1 MAGAFLIMLREGFEA
16 ALIVGIILAVLA
28 RLGRMDLGRHV
39 LWGVLAALVAS
50 VAFAFGAGWVSELFQ
65 GAGQEVLNGVILAV
79 AAAMITYVVVWVR
92 ETRRGLGAH
101 LADRVQAGVAAR
113 GAGVFLLVFLTVFR
127 EGFESVLFL
136 WGLMIGAAGATGA
149 SVGSGGLSATLA
161 GGLAGLGAAVA
172 IAWGLFAGG
181 RRVPLTAF
189 FNVTMVLLVLL
200 AAGMLASAAGFW
212 VSVDWLPPLAY
223 SVWDTSGVLSESSPV
238 GKLFATLLGYNANP
252 SLMEVLVW
260 AGYLGAVL
268 LWLVAGRL
276 RRRPAAGSEA
286 SA

>member
-16 ALIVGIILAVLA
+16 ALIVGIIMAVLA

-39 LWGVLAALVAS
+39 LWGVLAAAVAS
-50 VAFAFGAGWVSELFQ
+50 VAFAFAAGWVSELFQ

-92 ETRRGLGAH
+92 ETRRGLGAQ
-101 LADRVQAGVAAR
+101 LAGRVEAGIAAR

-136 WGLMIGAAGATGA
+136 WGLMVGGAGA
-149 SVGSGGLSATLA
+149 GLSATAA
-161 GGLAGLGAAVA
+161 GGVLGLGAAVA

-212 VSVDWLPPLAY
+212 VSVDWLPALAY
-223 SVWDTSGVLSESSPV
+223 SVWDTSGVLSESSPL
-238 GKLFATLLGYNANP
+238 GQLFATLLGYNANP

-260 AGYLGAVL
+260 AGYLGAVG

-276 RRRPAAGSEA
+276 RRRPAAA
-286 SA
+286 DRVSA

>member
-39 LWGVLAALVAS
+39 LRGVLAAAVAS

-92 ETRRGLGAH
+92 ETRRGLGAQ
-101 LADRVQAGVAAR
+101 LADRVEAGIAAR

-136 WGLMIGAAGATGA
+136 WGLVIGGAG
-149 SVGSGGLSATLA
+149 GSLSATVLGA
-161 GGLAGLGAAVA
+161 VAGLGAAVA

-200 AAGMLASAAGFW
+200 AAGMLASATGFW
-212 VSVDWLPPLAY
+212 VSVDWLPALAY
-223 SVWDTSGVLSESSPV
+223 SVWDTSGVVSESSPA
-238 GKLFATLLGYNANP
+238 GKLLATLLGYNANP

-268 LWLVAGRL
+268 LWLVTGRL
-276 RRRPAAGSEA
+276 RRRPAAESEA